1 MDKQTSDLMEKFEI
15 DMSTK
20 ICEKIDELH
29 KSVNQRFDNLKK
41 VIGDYLEMSSQMQM
55 SSVKAQLKQI

>member
-1 MDKQTSDLMEKFEI
+1 MDKQISDLLGKFEI

-20 ICEKIDELH
+20 IDELH
-29 KSVNQRFDNLKK
+29 KAINQRFDNLKK

-55 SSVKAQLKQI
+55 SSVKAQLKNI